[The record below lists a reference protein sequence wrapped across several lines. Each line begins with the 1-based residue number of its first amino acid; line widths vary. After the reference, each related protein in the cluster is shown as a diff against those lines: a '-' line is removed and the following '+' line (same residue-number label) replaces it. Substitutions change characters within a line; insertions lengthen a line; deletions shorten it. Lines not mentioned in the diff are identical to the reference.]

1 MVASIKIFSTL
12 LGCQVSKKA
21 LTSARFLFIIYAS
34 SGRQDTTLN
43 GPHMCVWLCVC
54 AYTQING
61 SKCVCVS
68 KYSSFTL
75 VPNLRGFSVVK
86 ELTKEEFVAIL
97 LSLDECITYLFLFS

>member
-21 LTSARFLFIIYAS
+21 LACARFLFIIYAS

-43 GPHMCVWLCVC
+43 GPHMCVCVC
-54 AYTQING
+54 VPIP
-61 SKCVCVS
+61 SFMEVCVCVS

-75 VPNLRGFSVVK
+75 IIPNLKRFFSR
-86 ELTKEEFVAIL
+86 
-97 LSLDECITYLFLFS
+97 